1 MSIYMKTDEI
11 MKRILILIAAVAC
24 LSGCGKIIDWVPVTF
39 QIRVQDALGNDLL
52 DPANDNRWL
61 VGTTIRFRGI
71 VVDLDETGI
80 TSPITRDMSVTY
92 EGFRLE
98 KGEDYYFLAFGQFEG
113 ATDYDEESFVI
124 YWPDKTYNV
133 ITYDR
138 RINTR
143 KGGAKEVWKL
153 DGVKCTSPIIIVR

>member
-1 MSIYMKTDEI
+1 
-11 MKRILILIAAVAC
+11 MKRILILVLAAISFC
-24 LSGCGKIIDWVPVTF
+24 GCHKIIDWVPVTF
-39 QIRVQDALGNDLL
+39 QIRVQDEQGKDLL
-52 DPANDNRWL
+52 DPSNDNSWL
-61 VGTTIRFRGI
+61 IGTTIQFRGI
-71 VVDLDETGI
+71 TVDLDETGI
-80 TSPITRDMSVTY
+80 SVPVTKDMPVVY

-98 KGEDYYFLAFGQFEG
+98 KGSDYYYLAFGEFEG

>member
-1 MSIYMKTDEI
+1 MI
-11 MKRILILIAAVAC
+11 KRILILTLAAISFC
-24 LSGCGKIIDWVPVTF
+24 GCVTTKIIDWVPVTF
-39 QIRVQDALGNDLL
+39 QIRVQDAQGNDLL

-61 VGTTIRFRGI
+61 AGTTIRFRGI
-71 VVDLDETGI
+71 VVGLDETGI
-80 TSPITRDMSVTY
+80 TSPVTRDMSVTY

-153 DGVKCTSPIIIVR
+153 DGVKCSSPIIIVK

>member
-1 MSIYMKTDEI
+1 M
-11 MKRILILIAAVAC
+11 
-24 LSGCGKIIDWVPVTF
+24 
-39 QIRVQDALGNDLL
+39 
-52 DPANDNRWL
+52 
-61 VGTTIRFRGI
+61 
-71 VVDLDETGI
+71 DLDETGI
-80 TSPITRDMSVTY
+80 TSPLTRDMSVTY